1 MSSFSSPLLKTHSN
15 SRSLSPGLASTPQV
29 TLTLSPLAAPNTSLA
44 WAAHTGASAD
54 TQHEK
59 CVKLESWWNT
69 SFTRE
74 RAARPCQA
82 LGVQRPSNWLLLI
95 MRRSGGQNLCGE
107 RINIRETFDN
117 IWVLVRKVNEDI
129 RGETYIMFMTMKI
142 YNYMASVC
150 PTL

>member
-54 TQHEK
+54 MEK
-59 CVKLESWWNT
+59 WEL
-69 SFTRE
+69 RE
-74 RAARPCQA
+74 I
-82 LGVQRPSNWLLLI
+82 GVLMEHKFYSGAGGPAVSGIRRPSNWLLLI

-129 RGETYIMFMTMKI
+129 RGETYLMFMTMKI
-142 YNYMASVC
+142 YNYMAGVC